1 MFCFVG
7 IYLFGYI
14 WQLRLLT
21 LLRLG
26 PSRHYTRPLLCDLS
40 TPLGL
45 WRSHWLPLWQGPFS
59 LWSNSSTPHWAIMAS
74 HSAIH
79 TCLVSPH
86 LMALGLNCSGRKE
99 KGRKEN
105 ERGRGKGRS
114 LITLL
119 NVVYILLIIECFLGE
134 EMICICQGS
143 SKKQNQ

>member
-1 MFCFVG
+1 MVG
-7 IYLFGYI
+7 IDFFGYI

-26 PSRHYTRPLLCDLS
+26 PSPHYTRPLLYGLS

-45 WRSHWLPLWQGPFS
+45 WWSHWLPLWQVPFY
-59 LWSNSSTPHWAIMAS
+59 LWSNSSTLHWAIMAS
-74 HSAIH
+74 HSTID
-79 TCLVSPH
+79 TCLILPH

-99 KGRKEN
+99 KGRKGN

-119 NVVYILLIIECFLGE
+119 DVVYILLIIERFLGE